1 MPLNIDYRLNKRKFW
16 YNCAHN
22 TNGCIFLNKE
32 DFFIS
37 CFRSKKI
44 GDDAAIIDEWV
55 ISKDAFFENVHFKRE
70 WFSLEE
76 IAYKA
81 MLVNISDAIAMNA
94 EPLYALLA
102 VAVPSTLRPTELK
115 ELFGGFDRAAREFG
129 IEIIGGD
136 TISNIKI
143 DITVTILAKSKHPL
157 QRKGLKAGDLLA
169 HTGKLGSSKKAL
181 NALLRGSK
189 SPRRGRFY
197 APKLRQR
204 FIAKAGSSL
213 RCGMDISD
221 GLFADLQKLSS
232 ANRLGFEFFAPID
245 KASGCS
251 GEEYEMLV
259 AFSPRNRKKL
269 QRIAKMTRCD
279 LHIFATAKRQHYK
292 SKCKAHHF

>member
-1 MPLNIDYRLNKRKFW
+1 VLKEQQWMY
-16 YNCAHN
+16 
-22 TNGCIFLNKE
+22 FLNKE

-44 GDDAAIIDEWV
+44 GDDAAIVDGWIV
-55 ISKDAFFENVHFKRE
+55 SKDAFFENVHFKRK

-81 MLVNISDAIAMNA
+81 MLVNISDAVAMNA
-94 EPLYALLA
+94 DPLYALLA
-102 VAVPSTLRPTELK
+102 VAVPSTLRPAELK
-115 ELFGGFDRAAREFG
+115 ELFGGFDKAAREFG

-157 QRKGLKAGDLLA
+157 KRSGLKEGDLVA
-169 HTGKLGSSKKAL
+169 YTGELGSSKKTL
-181 NALLRGSK
+181 NALLRGAK
-189 SPRRGRFY
+189 SVRRGRFY

-221 GLFADLQKLSS
+221 GLFADLQKLSLV
-232 ANRLGFEFFAPID
+232 NRLGFEFFEPID
-245 KASGCS
+245 KAVGCS
-251 GEEYEMLV
+251 GEEYEMLI
-259 AFSPRNRKKL
+259 AFSPRERKKV
-269 QRIAKMTRCD
+269 QRIAKATRCG
-279 LHIFATAKRQHYK
+279 LQIFAIAKRQNYK